1 MKAWQIAS
9 LGDPWDE
16 LNIVDLGTPPTEPET
31 VRIRVEATDLNFADI
46 LQCQGSYQIKLTP
59 PFTPGMNATG
69 IVLEANPTL
78 GFAIL
83 QPDLPQLDQMPVA
96 HPLTGIFPR
105 GLPPSR
111 PRWSLP

>member
-1 MKAWQIAS
+1 VKAWQIAS

-78 GFAIL
+78 GFAI
-83 QPDLPQLDQMPVA
+83 
-96 HPLTGIFPR
+96 G
-105 GLPPSR
+105 
-111 PRWSLP
+111 

>member
-31 VRIRVEATDLNFADI
+31 ARIRVEATDLNFADI
-46 LQCQGSYQIKLTP
+46 LQCQGSYQIKLAP

-69 IVLEANPTL
+69 TVIDANPNL
-78 GFAIL
+78 GFAIGERIVG
-83 QPDLPQLDQMPVA
+83 PTV
-96 HPLTGIFPR
+96 G
-105 GLPPSR
+105 PSGAI
-111 PRWSLP
+111 